1 MLVRA
6 LRLRCVWGYDLRMAT
21 TAQALTVNPD
31 QQAILQELAA
41 RELRSP
47 ETLLREAIDDYI
59 EQALQPASAQ
69 TALQDHEYPA
79 PFESDEEAI
88 AHADAAFEHYK
99 RTGLHVTW
107 EEVDQWLAKLQ
118 AGENVP
124 PPECHT

>member
-1 MLVRA
+1 MA
-6 LRLRCVWGYDLRMAT
+6 LSMPPHLAKVLGYHLGMAA
-21 TAQALTVNPD
+21 TAQALTVDPD
-31 QQAILQELAA
+31 QQAVLKELA

-47 ETLLREAIDDYI
+47 EMLLREAIDDYI
-59 EQALQPASAQ
+59 EQALRPSA
-69 TALQDHEYPA
+69 ARIAVEDDEYPL
-79 PFESDEEAI
+79 PFASDEEAI

-124 PPECHT
+124 PPGCHT